1 VKHIFWIVCGALAL
15 LIVIAWFVV
24 VPTAEAQASKQKLDQ
39 QAKDLKDLEKRAI
52 AGNPPGVWDAE
63 NAAETERLAREFLIT
78 DRWKNTLQPHVEKY
92 TKQLGDIRTQLLGR
106 GAWLSKPIAPTSN
119 VLEWYNAYIQASE
132 ALIAN
137 LRARGCM
144 AAATPTEVVSA
155 AGESPSTVRSVIG
168 LYTKSGS
175 FPDPKEHPLLTAR
188 LRVVEQLAD
197 RLIAARTAIADNPL
211 VGPTG
216 RSDDR
221 AGSSPVVVSL
231 EWTSAGQGEIGQTV
245 ETAISSLVT
254 VRAIGVRLTL
264 AGPVSSLLA
273 ASSAIEANTSTDR
286 PLLSIASA
294 SLTRR
299 SDFNAGERFDTAAE
313 PARLVLSINVLD
325 FAAAAET
332 ATPGV
337 N

>member
-1 VKHIFWIVCGALAL
+1 VKHIFWIVCGALSL
-15 LIVIAWFVV
+15 LILVAWFVV
-24 VPTAEAQASKQKLDQ
+24 VPTADAQSAKQKLDQ
-39 QAKDLKDLEKRAI
+39 QAKDLKDLERRAL

-63 NAAETERLAREFLIT
+63 NAAETERLSREFLIT
-78 DRWKNTLQPHVEKY
+78 DRWKNTLQPHVDKY
-92 TKQLGDIRTQLLGR
+92 KKQLEDIRTQLLGR
-106 GAWLSKPIAPTSN
+106 SGWLAKPIAPTSN

-132 ALIAN
+132 AVIAN
-137 LRARGCM
+137 LRSRGCM
-144 AAATPTEVVSA
+144 VAASPTEVVSA
-155 AGESPSTVRSVIG
+155 AGESPSNVRAVIG

-188 LRVVEQLAD
+188 LRVIELLAD

-231 EWTSAGQGEIGQTV
+231 EWTSAGQGEIGQTI
-245 ETAISSLVT
+245 ETTVSSLVT
-254 VRAIGVRLTL
+254 VRSVGVRLTL
-264 AGPVSSLLA
+264 AGPVSALLA
-273 ASSAIEANTSTDR
+273 ASSAIEGNTSTDR
-286 PLLSIASA
+286 PLLSIANA
-294 SLTRR
+294 SLSKRTE
-299 SDFNAGERFDTAAE
+299 FAAGERFDAAAE
-313 PARLVLSINVLD
+313 AARLVLTINVLD
-325 FAAAAET
+325 FAAVAAT